1 LQLSAKDCITASAF
15 LHDYLDHEN
24 TDGNPTYE
32 PTKLRPRFMPN
43 SVSGILG
50 RVKFP
55 FKSCLTMCSG
65 WPSVS
70 STASRTDLSV
80 KVEVKVH
87 TRLWAVKEII
97 SLSSL
102 KYGDAEVELGGK
114 ILLTCISLS
123 LPCSLHGKKGLRVK
137 LLTNVVVYQLHVAR

>member
-1 LQLSAKDCITASAF
+1 
-15 LHDYLDHEN
+15 
-24 TDGNPTYE
+24 
-32 PTKLRPRFMPN
+32 
-43 SVSGILG
+43 
-50 RVKFP
+50 
-55 FKSCLTMCSG
+55 
-65 WPSVS
+65 VS

-102 KYGDAEVELGGK
+102 KYGDAEVELGGQ

-123 LPCSLHGKKGLRVK
+123 LPCSLYGKKGLRVK